1 MRFCFKRKYREE
13 AGKEQMAHG
22 AAIADI
28 GTLLS
33 GNARIGVTSD
43 AAALASLTGGIPAG
57 ADEVST
63 QAAAA
68 FAAEGAQLLASSSAA
83 LREIHRAGESLH
95 PIAPNPAEVSDGAAS
110 VIV

>member
-1 MRFCFKRKYREE
+1 M
-13 AGKEQMAHG
+13 EQKSHG
-22 AAIADI
+22 TAIADI
-28 GTLLS
+28 GTLSS

-43 AAALASLTGGIPAG
+43 AAALTSVTGVVPAG

-83 LREIHRAGESLH
+83 QRVIRRAGESPH
-95 PIAPNPAEVSDGAAS
+95 RIAPNPAEVSGGATS